1 MTNDNYLDT
10 IIEAKGLL
18 SELLNDPDHGKL
30 TFKGLYDLEDLTITG
45 PQELEDLISGTVLT
59 IDNCEWMATSHL
71 TVERRYWQNFM
82 GGKVETSD
90 DLYIRALKNPNN
102 LSCCHKGL

>member
-1 MTNDNYLDT
+1 MTNDNYLDAV
-10 IIEAKGLL
+10 IEAKGLL

-30 TFKGLYDLEDLTITG
+30 TFKGLHDLEDLTITG
-45 PQELEDLISGTVLT
+45 PQELEDLISGTVLA
-59 IDNCEWMATSHL
+59 INNCEWMATSQL
-71 TVERRYWQNFM
+71 AGERRYWQNFR
-82 GGKVETSD
+82 GGKTETSD

>member
-1 MTNDNYLDT
+1 MTNDNYLDA
-10 IIEAKGLL
+10 IIEAKSLL

-30 TFKGLYDLEDLTITG
+30 TFKGLNGLDDLTITS
-45 PQELEDLISGTVLT
+45 PQELEDLISGTVLAVS
-59 IDNCEWMATSHL
+59 NAEWMATAHL
-71 TVERRYWQNFM
+71 GSERRYWQSFR